1 MKRHLPFAPKSLPRI
16 CFGALIF
23 AECIA
28 AFASSPIPSE
38 LRKWI
43 EDQNPNDKT
52 PADERIFV
60 DDMQKESA
68 IVCYHKGMTLQDV
81 LDQVK
86 FREQPVVI
94 SVYRD
99 GHEPKFEP
107 VYEEAVTEKSK
118 AEIFVVQPLDVID
131 LWNGNRN

>member
-1 MKRHLPFAPKSLPRI
+1 MKKRFVTLLLLS
-16 CFGALIF
+16 
-23 AECIA
+23 CIT
-28 AFASSPIPSE
+28 AFASNPIPSE

-43 EDQNPNDKT
+43 EDQNPKDKT

-60 DDMQKESA
+60 DDMGKESA
-68 IVCYHKGMTLQDV
+68 IVCYHKGMTLQEV

-86 FREQPVVI
+86 FREQPVVV
-94 SVYRD
+94 SVYRT

-107 VYEEAVTEKSK
+107 AYEEPVTEKSK
-118 AEIFVVQPLDVID
+118 AASFVVQPLDVID